1 MVADPLSSPQ
11 KSPIPAAFTVNGG
24 PLRRVRARR
33 QGGLDSGND
42 RLGVAEIGDEQALRD
57 RLLIVLGPVPD
68 LAHAV
73 ERPDVREGGT
83 GSNGRVGVEADRLM
97 GAGSV
102 RDAVAVG
109 CMWAAMALR
118 AAS

>member
-1 MVADPLSSPQ
+1 M
-11 KSPIPAAFTVNGG
+11 
-24 PLRRVRARR
+24 RARG

-42 RLGVAEIGDEQALRD
+42 RLGMAEIGGEQALRD
-57 RLLIVLGPVPD
+57 GLPVVLGPVPD

-73 ERPDVREGGT
+73 ERPDVRQGGT
-83 GSNGRVGVEADRLM
+83 RSKGGVGVEADRLM

-102 RDAVAVG
+102 RDAEPWA
-109 CMWAAMALR
+109 CMWAAIALR